1 MRNITI
7 FVEEAINELER
18 QIAETGKHVIK
29 TESIK
34 DLVNPRIII
43 SGANDDSTYLAEIGF
58 GQVIQSR
65 LYEHGYRS
73 LGKGYF
79 VNLNSCRDVHYLM
92 MLYDNADTSVADK
105 VRIRKLIKEHREIN
119 RELWSSDDS
128 ESTGEYPDDLEKTIR
143 MHTKAVFKKYGG
155 NLSAAREA
163 LGISVNTLKKYLA
176 S

>member
-105 VRIRKLIKEHREIN
+105 VRIRKLIREQCDGQGVYIFDGVEPIGTRFN
-119 RELWSSDDS
+119 MTEEEFYDQV
-128 ESTGEYPDDLEKTIR
+128 
-143 MHTKAVFKKYGG
+143 KADAV
-155 NLSAAREA
+155 
-163 LGISVNTLKKYLA
+163 
-176 S
+176 